1 MQEDYPMAGTTTN
14 SADELMQAYGQAVS
28 SGFAAADAGMAQAT
42 NAVKLITGAIQTERN
57 EYGKV
62 MEQAASHAR
71 ARGENLAGAMQ
82 TVATTPPF
90 TPEAK
95 NSISKI
101 VDGEMAFY
109 QAWTKSWMD
118 YLAGVEAR
126 RNAAA
131 KAMLESNAKAVASS
145 QEAMK
150 SAVKYGE
157 AFIEWSMG
165 AAKGMKS

>member
-1 MQEDYPMAGTTTN
+1 MAGTTN
-14 SADELMQAYGQAVS
+14 SAEELMQAYSQAVS

-42 NAVKLITGAIQTERN
+42 NTVRLITGAVQTERD

-71 ARGENLAGAMQ
+71 TRGENLAGAIQAM
-82 TVATTPPF
+82 AATPPF

-95 NSISKI
+95 DSISKL
-101 VDGEMAFY
+101 VEGEMAFY

-118 YLAGVEAR
+118 YLTGVEAR
-126 RNAAA
+126 RNAAS
-131 KAMLESNAKAVASS
+131 KSLLESNAKAVATG

-157 AFIEWSMG
+157 ALMDWSLE
-165 AAKGMKS
+165 AVSATKS

>member
-1 MQEDYPMAGTTTN
+1 MAGTTTN
-14 SADELMQAYGQAVS
+14 SAEELMQAYGHAVS

-42 NAVKLITGAIQTERN
+42 NAVRLITGAIQTERD

-71 ARGENLAGAMQ
+71 TRGDNLAGAMKAM
-82 TVATTPPF
+82 ATTPPF
-90 TPEAK
+90 TSEAK
-95 NSISKI
+95 SSVSKI
-101 VDGEMAFY
+101 VEGEMAFH

-131 KAMLESNAKAVASS
+131 KAMLESNAKALASS
-145 QEAMK
+145 QEAMQ

-157 AFIEWSMG
+157 AFIDWSMG
-165 AAKGMKS
+165 AAK